1 VNEAIITERILK
13 DINKEQKLLK
23 NSLVKKMKNLLN
35 RVRQINKN
43 KNEIEKYYFDN
54 QKGNILKLITL
65 NCYYVICYIYIYI
78 YNIA

>member
-1 VNEAIITERILK
+1 MNEAIITERILK